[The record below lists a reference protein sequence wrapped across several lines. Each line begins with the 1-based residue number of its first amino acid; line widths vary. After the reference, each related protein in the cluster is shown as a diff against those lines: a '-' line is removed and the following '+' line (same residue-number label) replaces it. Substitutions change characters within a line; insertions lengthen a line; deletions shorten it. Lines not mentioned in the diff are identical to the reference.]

1 MGLRKRFGV
10 TPVLDEI
17 ALDVRAG
24 EALALLGA
32 NGAGKTTLLKVL
44 ATLHRPT
51 RGTVTIAGFDVVDE
65 VDEVRRRVGL
75 VAHGSHL
82 YDELTADENLT
93 FWATLGGAPAHRDDV
108 AAALAAVDLDHVAGE
123 RVRTFSA
130 GMKRRLSLARVTLG
144 RPLVLLLDEPF
155 ASLDQQ
161 AKKWLEEYLQSFKAQ
176 GGAIVMTTH
185 SFGRELAVADRVAIL
200 AGGRIALD
208 VARSGLTAEEIQA
221 LYTLHV
227 EDAP

>member
-1 MGLRKRFGV
+1 M
-10 TPVLDEI
+10 LDDI

-32 NGAGKTTLLKVL
+32 NGAGKTTLRKIL
-44 ATLHRPT
+44 ATIHRPS
-51 RGTVTIAGFDVVDE
+51 RGTVSVAGFDAVRE

-82 YDELTADENLT
+82 YDELTAAENLA
-93 FWATLGGAPAHRDDV
+93 FWAALSGNAARRDDV

-130 GMKRRLSLARVTLG
+130 GMKRRLSLARVAFQ

-185 SFGRELAVADRVAIL
+185 SFGRELAVADRVAML
-200 AGGRIALD
+200 AGGRIAVD
-208 VARSGLTAEEIQA
+208 TARAGLSAEDIQA

-227 EDAP
+227 EDAG